1 MVEIFVP
8 ASVRPGDELSTMTE
22 IVRVAVEVAVGL
34 RRSLTKNGVRQIAD
48 FVNGMALAGLLLQKN
63 YRPKDEARSFSD
75 TFSEK
80 LADFALIV
88 SAPQYEEH
96 RKAMIEHRIGV
107 ADMSPNDMLVTAG
120 LAAQETVTEIAEE
133 QDFSR
138 QAVMDLVTFVIAL
151 ALVAS
156 TPKDRLAFVL
166 EGMVTKVVENTKGW
180 DEIIPSD
187 DELFGDE

>member
-63 YRPKDEARSFSD
+63 YRPTDEAKTFAE

-88 SAPQYEEH
+88 AAPQYAGH
-96 RKAMIEHRIGV
+96 REAMIDHQIGI

-120 LAAQETVTEIAEE
+120 LAAQETVSTIAEE

-166 EGMVTKVVENTKGW
+166 EGMVTKVVEHTRGW